1 MARTLAQ
8 QMVAERRRSET
19 ESAQNLRAYE
29 RRRRWSL
36 TDTSR
41 WLNDRGEAV
50 QAQLRRLR
58 TGVPTFHDRIGYW
71 LRAEA
76 NAAARTHFDR
86 AHAHLAALPD
96 DTARDHALVTEV
108 VR

>member
-1 MARTLAQ
+1 MARTLEQ
-8 QMVAERRRSET
+8 QMVAERRRSES
-19 ESAQNLRAYE
+19 ESEQNLRAYQ
-29 RRRRWSL
+29 RRRAWSF

-58 TGVPTFHDRIGYW
+58 AHVPTYHERIGYW
-71 LRAEA
+71 LRSEGDG
-76 NAAARTHFDR
+76 AARIRFDR
-86 AHAHLAALPD
+86 AHHHLAALPD

-108 VR
+108 IR